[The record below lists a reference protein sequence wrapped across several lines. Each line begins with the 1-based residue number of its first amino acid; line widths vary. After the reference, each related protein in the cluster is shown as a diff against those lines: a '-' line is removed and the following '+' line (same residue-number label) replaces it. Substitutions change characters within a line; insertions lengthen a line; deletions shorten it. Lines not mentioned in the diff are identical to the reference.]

1 MGVPRTTALSLGP
14 RRPVH
19 RSWCLF
25 DVWMYLCAVVNNS
38 CLKPGLQGGERSRR
52 TIRHSGKTVS
62 MPRTSRLG
70 LAHYHPRPVKS
81 ACEVWGKLT
90 PCCNVENEDVWA

>member
-25 DVWMYLCAVVNNS
+25 DVWMYLCAVVSNS
-38 CLKPGLQGGERSRR
+38 CLKPSLQGANAVAELFG
-52 TIRHSGKTVS
+52 TQAKQ
-62 MPRTSRLG
+62 
-70 LAHYHPRPVKS
+70 Y
-81 ACEVWGKLT
+81 
-90 PCCNVENEDVWA
+90 PCPEQRAYA